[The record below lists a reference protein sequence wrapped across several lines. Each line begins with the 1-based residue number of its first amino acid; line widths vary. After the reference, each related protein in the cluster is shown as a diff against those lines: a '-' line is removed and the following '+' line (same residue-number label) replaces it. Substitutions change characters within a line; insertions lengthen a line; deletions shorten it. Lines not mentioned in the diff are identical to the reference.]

1 MAPTGRVSL
10 FRQLELAL
18 QLADIADA
26 ITYNHYESRD
36 FSVDHKADNTEV
48 TEADRECESA
58 LRDILKFEN
67 PDHAV
72 LGEEE
77 GLLGPKDAEYRWII
91 DPIDGTSN
99 FVKGVPIWAT
109 LIALQHVPTGGAPKV
124 VLGVVSAPALQ
135 RRWWAAARRGA
146 YANGRTIKVSK
157 VDQIS
162 DAHLAS
168 PGGAI
173 WAKQSAAKG
182 KAYNALAAEVW
193 RERGLGDFWQHM
205 LVAEGAF
212 DIAAEPIVSTW
223 DLAALQIIV
232 EEAGGTFTDLAGI
245 AQPGGGSAVSTNGI
259 LHAEVL
265 DRLNKK

>member
-1 MAPTGRVSL
+1 MAPPPRVSL
-10 FRQLELAL
+10 YRQLELAL

-26 ITYNHYESRD
+26 ITYGHYESRA
-36 FSVDHKADNTEV
+36 FSVENKADNTEV
-48 TEADRECESA
+48 TDADKECESV
-58 LRDILKFEN
+58 LREILNVHN

-72 LGEEE
+72 LGEEA
-77 GLLGPKDAEYRWII
+77 GLIGPEHAEYRWIL

-109 LIALQHVPTGGAPKV
+109 LIALQHVPIDGPHRV

-135 RRWWAAARRGA
+135 RRWWGAYRRGA
-146 YANGRTIKVSK
+146 FCNGRAIKVSK
-157 VDQIS
+157 VDAIS
-162 DAHLAS
+162 GAHLAS

-173 WAKQSAAKG
+173 WQKQSAAKG
-182 KAYNALAAEVW
+182 KAYNALAASVW

-212 DIAAEPIVSTW
+212 DIACEPIVSLW
-223 DLAALQIIV
+223 DLAAIQIIV
-232 EEAGGTFTDLAGI
+232 EEAGGTFTDLAGV
-245 AQPGGGSAVSTNGI
+245 AQPSGGSAVSTNGI

-265 DRLNKK
+265 ARLNR